1 MSYAFEPLITTIPIS
16 DSQENFPVRR
26 IYCVGRNYAEH
37 AIEMGHCE
45 REAPFFFTKPAD
57 ALVIN
62 PARITYPSMTNE
74 LHYEVE
80 LVIAIANTGFDIEL
94 SNAWEHVFG
103 YALGI
108 DLTKRD
114 LQTEYKKKSRPWD
127 LAKGFDQSA
136 PISSLI
142 PFKNIGKLKEGTI
155 ELSVNNELRQ
165 EGNLNQMIWSIP
177 EIIVEVSKHVEL
189 KPGDLIF
196 SGTPSGVGEIKKG
209 QTVRA
214 ALNAKNNT
222 SLNATR
228 LDLNLNFTVD

>member
-1 MSYAFEPLITTIPIS
+1 MSYAFEPLITAVPII
-16 DSQENFPVRR
+16 DSHETFPVRR

-57 ALVIN
+57 AVVVN
-62 PARITYPSMTNE
+62 PKSIHYPSITNE

-80 LVIAIANTGFDIEL
+80 LVIAIAKTGFEIEL
-94 SNAWEHVFG
+94 SSAWEHVFG
-103 YALGI
+103 CALGI

-136 PISSLI
+136 PVSSI
-142 PFKNIGKLKEGTI
+142 IAFKEFGELNEVKLQLSIDDEIKQSGNI
-155 ELSVNNELRQ
+155 
-165 EGNLNQMIWSIP
+165 NQMIWSIP
-177 EIIVEVSKHVEL
+177 EIIVELSRHIEL
-189 KPGDLIF
+189 KSGDLIF

-209 QTVRA
+209 QTVSATMNA
-214 ALNAKNNT
+214 A
-222 SLNATR
+222 R
-228 LDLNLNFTVD
+228 FDLNLNFTVY